1 MKAFFK
7 SKVLDPIINLL
18 LQGVTPEKIALS
30 IAYGAVLGV
39 FPILGST
46 VILCTA
52 ATFLFRL
59 NFVAIQISNYLIYP
73 LQLILFIPFI
83 RLGETILGTEPFPL
97 SMEKIFTMLAD
108 DMIGAIKTL
117 WVTNLH
123 GIFAWFLTGPITI
136 FLLYTILKPII
147 RKIPLKQFK
156 EANNE

>member
-30 IAYGAVLGV
+30 VACGAVLGV

-73 LQLILFIPFI
+73 LQLFYSFHLYAWEKLFWGQNPF
-83 RLGETILGTEPFPL
+83 L
-97 SMEKIFTMLAD
+97 
-108 DMIGAIKTL
+108 
-117 WVTNLH
+117 
-123 GIFAWFLTGPITI
+123 
-136 FLLYTILKPII
+136 
-147 RKIPLKQFK
+147 
-156 EANNE
+156 